1 MAKSAVNATGP
12 GGKFYLKETESA
24 RSPGDRDRVDVQAF
38 LLNWVRPGKKSSRD
52 LSEKLEHSGSGHS
65 LSLGLFLEESEIMNW
80 EQAPSKARMTA
91 CSQLSTLRTHR

>member
-24 RSPGDRDRVDVQAF
+24 RSPGDRDGVGVQAL
-38 LLNWVRPGKKSSRD
+38 LLNWVRPGKKAAMTFQKTWNT
-52 LSEKLEHSGSGHS
+52 LVLGS
-65 LSLGLFLEESEIMNW
+65 LSLGLFREESEIMNW

-91 CSQLSTLRTHR
+91 CAQLSTLRTHR